1 MLVLHSIGGKY
12 KLWQKQIRNERNEP
26 TNFVLILNSRPP
38 EMESPEAVPAMV
50 SSDIG
55 DALSSIRQHAN
66 AFLSKVSN
74 SYSILPGNGK
84 NMKYVQP
91 ENLT

>member
-12 KLWQKQIRNERNEP
+12 KFWQKQIRNELCFDSE
-26 TNFVLILNSRPP
+26 FEASC

-66 AFLSKVSN
+66 AFLSKVSI

-84 NMKYVQP
+84 IMKYVQP